1 MSYKETVLR
10 TPGSPFPGADILKIS
25 KHVQWGGVNRPNGF
39 QILYRLLDK
48 IDKDVTK
55 KRIHWWTGRIL
66 TYLCFKYLA

>member
-48 IDKDVTK
+48 IDNDVTNK
-55 KRIHWWTGRIL
+55 KGSIGGRVEFLHIYVL
-66 TYLCFKYLA
+66 NI